1 MTRKETRRDNLF
13 AFTRTAKPSRKDTVD
28 RAELE
33 KALAAKLEEAL
44 ASKLEEGLASVEEAV
59 ERLAAKVDAL
69 TGKVA

>member
-1 MTRKETRRDNLF
+1 MTKREKRRDNLF

-33 KALAAKLEEAL
+33 KALA
-44 ASKLEEGLASVEEAV
+44 SVEEAV
-59 ERLAAKVDAL
+59 ERLAAKIDAL